1 MWQIQWVLALIPDS
15 FFLWITYLL
24 IAVGVGLYVA
34 SKLVTWIPLISQY
47 KLPAELVAKLTGK
60 LNDDDQLTGGLLT
73 PGQAA
78 AVQKNGLSIIMDRK
92 AFNSDMYN
100 SMFTDP
106 LAAYVDRDNSYT
118 WTDPVDSRYNINITQ
133 SAIGGEG
140 SYQMDYNFPVFDQ
153 ETNQWK
159 EVGFTTIA
167 DNANKNYTI
176 FYILSTV

>member
-1 MWQIQWVLALIPDS
+1 
-15 FFLWITYLL
+15 
-24 IAVGVGLYVA
+24 
-34 SKLVTWIPLISQY
+34 
-47 KLPAELVAKLTGK
+47 
-60 LNDDDQLTGGLLT
+60 
-73 PGQAA
+73 
-78 AVQKNGLSIIMDRK
+78 MDRK

-167 DNANKNYTI
+167 DNAKQNLSDLRDLTI
-176 FYILSTV
+176 NGFNQTKQVNNQLVNGY